1 MLADFRIIIFQQYN
15 NQLAT
20 ETSDD
25 DTQAHQPRGTC
36 FHVARLGQL

>member
-1 MLADFRIIIFQQYN
+1 MEEIAMLADLRIIFLQQYN

-25 DTQAHQPRGTC
+25 DTQAH
-36 FHVARLGQL
+36 